1 MLHGLPLIVV
11 ALLPVHGCTYQCTA
25 TGSGCS
31 SANRS
36 FSYESVCTA
45 NPKCF
50 QHYETPAALTSHVS
64 RQQQPQLAKTASS
77 LVVMHSNEQGVRFG
91 KGFLVHTLVRHEAI
105 CSLPLNPDEV
115 VPWDSAQLPELDHTG
130 DSCLALPKFNL
141 QVSSNH
147 LTLAPTP
154 TPRASA
160 FALARA
166 LTLTEAPSP
175 SPAPSP

>member
-1 MLHGLPLIVV
+1 MLANLLIVG
-11 ALLPVHGCTYQCTA
+11 ALPVHGSA
-25 TGSGCS
+25 
-31 SANRS
+31 SANRV
-36 FSYESVCTA
+36 FSYESACPA

-50 QHYETPAALTSHVS
+50 QHYGNETDTPAALTSHVS

-130 DSCLALPKFNL
+130 DSCLALPTLNL
-141 QVSSNH
+141 QVSPNH
-147 LTLAPTP
+147 LTLALTL
-154 TPRASA
+154 
-160 FALARA
+160 ALAVAVAVAVA
-166 LTLTEAPSP
+166 LTRTL
-175 SPAPSP
+175 

>member
-91 KGFLVHTLVRHEAI
+91 KGFLVHTLVRRYQRRKAQHEAI
-105 CSLPLNPDEV
+105 NSLPLYPDKV
-115 VPWDSAQLPELDHTG
+115 VPWDSAQLPELEHTG
-130 DSCLALPKFNL
+130 DSCLALPTLNL
-141 QVSSNH
+141 QVSPNH
-147 LTLAPTP
+147 LTLALTL
-154 TPRASA
+154 
-160 FALARA
+160 ALAVAVAVAVA
-166 LTLTEAPSP
+166 LTRTL
-175 SPAPSP
+175 